1 MIRSEIIEL
10 LQLRGSGQ
18 QELFQRARTAR
29 RSHFGDGAT
38 MRGVIEVA
46 SACVQNC
53 SYCPM
58 RLDNRM
64 PRYIYRSDRIV
75 ELSRHIHAAG
85 IRTVSLQAGDIPRTT
100 QTAGEAIP
108 GIRRIF
114 AGEVDILLV
123 LGDKSRDEYAYLREQ
138 GATSYILKHE
148 TSDPGLHQEH
158 RFYALEDRL
167 ARLED
172 LLSLGYRVGTGT
184 IVGLPGQTLEILA
197 DDILLARSLGVHM
210 CSASPFVPAVGTPLA
225 DAEPGDV
232 DLTLNAL
239 AIMRLVMPEA
249 LIPSVSALQKQ
260 AAGAQVLG
268 FTAGANVIT
277 VNFTPDG
284 DQANY
289 PIYGSDRFIVGR
301 DYAARVLREAGL
313 RPDVVQETEPRPAAR
328 GRRANT

>member
-10 LQLRGSGQ
+10 LQLRGSAQ

-29 RSHFGDGAT
+29 RSHFADGAT
-38 MRGVIEVA
+38 VRGVIEVA

-64 PRYIYRSDRIV
+64 PRYIYRADRIV
-75 ELSRHIHAAG
+75 DLSRHIHAAG

-100 QTAGEAIP
+100 QTVGEAIP
-108 GIRRIF
+108 EIRRIF

-148 TSDPGLHQEH
+148 TSDPRLHQEH
-158 RFYALEDRL
+158 RFYAVEDRL
-167 ARLED
+167 ACLEN
-172 LLSLGYRVGTGT
+172 LMSLGYRVGTGT

-210 CSASPFVPAVGTPLA
+210 CSASPFVPAPGTPLA

-239 AIMRLVMPEA
+239 AVMRLVMPGA

-260 AAGAQVLG
+260 VPGAQALG
-268 FTAGANVIT
+268 FAAGANVIT

-289 PIYGSDRFIVGR
+289 PIYGADRFIVGR
-301 DYAARVLREAGL
+301 DYASQLLLEAGL
-313 RPDVVQETEPRPAAR
+313 RPDIAHATEQETPAR
-328 GRRANT
+328 SRRAGS

>member
-10 LQLRGSGQ
+10 LQLRGSAQ
-18 QELFQRARTAR
+18 QDLFRRARMAR
-29 RSHFGDGAT
+29 LRHCGDGAT
-38 MRGVIEVA
+38 VRGVIEVA

-100 QTAGEAIP
+100 QTTGEAIP
-108 GIRRIF
+108 EIRRIF
-114 AGEVDILLV
+114 GQDVDILLV
-123 LGDKSRDEYAYLREQ
+123 LGDKNRDEYAYLREQ

-148 TSDPGLHQEH
+148 TSDPELHREH

-167 ARLED
+167 KRLED

-210 CSASPFVPAVGTPLA
+210 SSASPFVPAAGTPLA

-239 AIMRLVMPEA
+239 AIMRLMMPGA

-260 AAGAQVLG
+260 AAGAQALG
-268 FTAGANVIT
+268 FAAGANVIT

-289 PIYGSDRFIVGR
+289 PIYGADRFIVGR
-301 DYAARVLREAGL
+301 DYAAQVLLEAGL
-313 RPDVVQETEPRPAAR
+313 RPDVAQPAGQRPAAR
-328 GRRANT
+328 IARASS